1 MFCVCSLGSFM
12 LRSIAVFFLHTDDL
26 LTKDYTYDQ
35 KFTVST
41 TTKSGLTFTTR
52 GAKHRNAFFGDVTTS
67 FKNKNIT
74 TELKVDTQ
82 SNIFATV
89 VVDDCAPGAKA
100 VFSFTIPDHHSGK
113 IELQYC
119 HEYGSVTGGIGLTSS
134 PIVEAT
140 GCVGSDGF
148 AFGGEMAFDTALGCL
163 TKYNAA
169 VGFTKPDFSA
179 SLIVADK
186 GDLLKA
192 SYLHTVSP
200 TTKTTVAAEIA
211 HKISKNENTF
221 TVGGLYELDTITM
234 LKTRMN
240 NHGKLAALL
249 QHEWRPKSL
258 LTISGEVDTKALDKH
273 AKIGLA
279 FSLKP

>member
-1 MFCVCSLGSFM
+1 LEADSIDLGWLS
-12 LRSIAVFFLHTDDL
+12 R
-26 LTKDYTYDQ
+26 
-35 KFTVST
+35 
-41 TTKSGLTFTTR
+41 
-52 GAKHRNAFFGDVTTS
+52 
-67 FKNKNIT
+67 
-74 TELKVDTQ
+74 
-82 SNIFATV
+82 
-89 VVDDCAPGAKA
+89 
-100 VFSFTIPDHHSGK
+100 
-113 IELQYC
+113 
-119 HEYGSVTGGIGLTSS
+119 
-134 PIVEAT
+134 
-140 GCVGSDGF
+140 
-148 AFGGEMAFDTALGCL
+148 
-163 TKYNAA
+163 
-169 VGFTKPDFSA
+169 
-179 SLIVADK
+179 ADK

-192 SYLHTVSP
+192 SYLH
-200 TTKTTVAAEIA
+200 TKTTVAAEIA

>member
-1 MFCVCSLGSFM
+1 MAGWWFGL
-12 LRSIAVFFLHTDDL
+12 LLADL

-35 KFTVST
+35 KFIVST
-41 TTKSGLTFTTR
+41 TTESGLTFTTR
-52 GAKHRNAFFGDVTTS
+52 GAKHRDAFFGDVTTS

-140 GCVGSDGF
+140 GCIGSDGF

-163 TKYNAA
+163 TKYNAG

-179 SLIVADK
+179 SLIV
-186 GDLLKA
+186 
-192 SYLHTVSP
+192 
-200 TTKTTVAAEIA
+200 
-211 HKISKNENTF
+211 
-221 TVGGLYELDTITM
+221 
-234 LKTRMN
+234 
-240 NHGKLAALL
+240 
-249 QHEWRPKSL
+249 
-258 LTISGEVDTKALDKH
+258 
-273 AKIGLA
+273 
-279 FSLKP
+279 

>member
-1 MFCVCSLGSFM
+1 MGKVGKGLGYYSDIG
-12 LRSIAVFFLHTDDL
+12 RKTKDL

-41 TTKSGLTFTTR
+41 TTESGLTFTTR

-140 GCVGSDGF
+140 GCIGSDGF

-179 SLIVADK
+179 SLIV
-186 GDLLKA
+186 
-192 SYLHTVSP
+192 
-200 TTKTTVAAEIA
+200 
-211 HKISKNENTF
+211 
-221 TVGGLYELDTITM
+221 
-234 LKTRMN
+234 
-240 NHGKLAALL
+240 
-249 QHEWRPKSL
+249 
-258 LTISGEVDTKALDKH
+258 
-273 AKIGLA
+273 
-279 FSLKP
+279 

>member
-1 MFCVCSLGSFM
+1 MGKVGKGLGYYSDIG
-12 LRSIAVFFLHTDDL
+12 RKTKDL

-35 KFTVST
+35 KFIVST
-41 TTKSGLTFTTR
+41 TTESGLTFTTR

>member
-1 MFCVCSLGSFM
+1 MGKVGKGLGYYSDIG
-12 LRSIAVFFLHTDDL
+12 RKTKDL

-41 TTKSGLTFTTR
+41 TTESGLTFTTR
-52 GAKHRNAFFGDVTTS
+52 GAKYRNDFFGDVTTS

-89 VVDDCAPGAKA
+89 MVDDCAPGAKA

-163 TKYNAA
+163 TKYNAG

-211 HKISKNENTF
+211 HKISQNENTF

>member
-1 MFCVCSLGSFM
+1 MGKVGKGLGYYSDIG
-12 LRSIAVFFLHTDDL
+12 RKTKDL

-35 KFTVST
+35 KFIVST
-41 TTKSGLTFTTR
+41 TTESGLTFTTR
-52 GAKHRNAFFGDVTTS
+52 GAKHRDAFFGDVTTS

-119 HEYGSVTGGIGLTSS
+119 HEYGSVTGGIGLTST

-140 GCVGSDGF
+140 GCIGSDGF

-163 TKYNAA
+163 TKYNAG